1 MNDSDRQLLLAV
13 SGLLHYPE
21 DDFFVQARSFEELC
35 DLLSVVRACPLREF
49 IRSARSKGLSRLR
62 EEHVAIFDMDSK
74 CSLSLAWHR
83 YGDDPR
89 LGRALAGLNELY
101 RDAGFEPVQGLLP
114 DYLPLVLEF
123 FGWCC
128 STGSARNLS
137 AFMPRLRPGIPT
149 VPMSLCSGRSSRFS
163 ALSRINAFPR
173 SVWSKFRWRE
183 GIGGRGGNVFER
195 RARPRG
201 FPLSTFSPQSFWL
214 MGELRRFVPV
224 TAVPIYFAIYFG

>member
-13 SGLLHYPE
+13 SGLLHYPD

-123 FGWCC
+123 GKELI
-128 STGSARNLS
+128 GIYAALEARHPDSSYVSLFRPIV
-137 AFMPRLRPGIPT
+137 AVLGLVPDQRLPAKRLEQ
-149 VPMSLCSGRSSRFS
+149 V
-163 ALSRINAFPR
+163 
-173 SVWSKFRWRE
+173 
-183 GIGGRGGNVFER
+183 
-195 RARPRG
+195 
-201 FPLSTFSPQSFWL
+201 
-214 MGELRRFVPV
+214 
-224 TAVPIYFAIYFG
+224 

>member
-13 SGLLHYPE
+13 SGLLHYPD

-89 LGRALAGLNELY
+89 LGRALAGLT
-101 RDAGFEPVQGLLP
+101 GL
-114 DYLPLVLEF
+114 
-123 FGWCC
+123 GWCC

-137 AFMPRLRPGIPT
+137 AFMPCLRPGIPT

-183 GIGGRGGNVFER
+183 SIGGRGGNVFER

-214 MGELRRFVPV
+214 MGELRRLVPV
-224 TAVPIYFAIYFG
+224 TAVPIYFAIYLDREEL

>member
-13 SGLLHYPE
+13 SGLLHYPD

-123 FGWCC
+123 FAAAPDW
-128 STGSARNLS
+128 ARVVLLDG
-137 AFMPRLRPGIPT
+137 FGKELIGIYA
-149 VPMSLCSGRSSRFS
+149 
-163 ALSRINAFPR
+163 ALEA
-173 SVWSKFRWRE
+173 
-183 GIGGRGGNVFER
+183 
-195 RARPRG
+195 
-201 FPLSTFSPQSFWL
+201 
-214 MGELRRFVPV
+214 
-224 TAVPIYFAIYFG
+224 

>member
-1 MNDSDRQLLLAV
+1 M

-123 FGWCC
+123 FAAAPDW
-128 STGSARNLS
+128 ARVVLLDGFGKELIGIYAALEARHPDS
-137 AFMPRLRPGIPT
+137 SYVSLFRTIVAVLGLVPDQRLPAKRLEQ
-149 VPMSLCSGRSSRFS
+149 V
-163 ALSRINAFPR
+163 
-173 SVWSKFRWRE
+173 
-183 GIGGRGGNVFER
+183 
-195 RARPRG
+195 
-201 FPLSTFSPQSFWL
+201 
-214 MGELRRFVPV
+214 
-224 TAVPIYFAIYFG
+224 

>member
-123 FGWCC
+123 FAAAPDWARVATNGSKGWTRL
-128 STGSARNLS
+128 SYNGQTLYAVSSMLITEEEYNRSQNSA
-137 AFMPRLRPGIPT
+137 A
-149 VPMSLCSGRSSRFS
+149 
-163 ALSRINAFPR
+163 
-173 SVWSKFRWRE
+173 E
-183 GIGGRGGNVFER
+183 D
-195 RARPRG
+195 
-201 FPLSTFSPQSFWL
+201 
-214 MGELRRFVPV
+214 
-224 TAVPIYFAIYFG
+224 

>member
-13 SGLLHYPE
+13 SGLLHYPD

-114 DYLPLVLEF
+114 DYLPLVLDG
-123 FGWCC
+123 FGKELI
-128 STGSARNLS
+128 GIYAALEARHPDSSYVSLFRPIV
-137 AFMPRLRPGIPT
+137 AVLGLVPDQRLPAKRLEQ
-149 VPMSLCSGRSSRFS
+149 V
-163 ALSRINAFPR
+163 
-173 SVWSKFRWRE
+173 
-183 GIGGRGGNVFER
+183 
-195 RARPRG
+195 
-201 FPLSTFSPQSFWL
+201 
-214 MGELRRFVPV
+214 
-224 TAVPIYFAIYFG
+224 

>member
-101 RDAGFEPVQGLLP
+101 RDG
-114 DYLPLVLEF
+114 
-123 FGWCC
+123 
-128 STGSARNLS
+128 LS
-137 AFMPRLRPGIPT
+137 AAGARVLR
-149 VPMSLCSGRSSRFS
+149 GR
-163 ALSRINAFPR
+163 A
-173 SVWSKFRWRE
+173 
-183 GIGGRGGNVFER
+183 
-195 RARPRG
+195 
-201 FPLSTFSPQSFWL
+201 
-214 MGELRRFVPV
+214 
-224 TAVPIYFAIYFG
+224 

>member
-13 SGLLHYPE
+13 SGLLHYPD

-123 FGWCC
+123 FAAAPDWARVVLLLLINGC
-128 STGSARNLS
+128 TGFYQAYVAHFPVFVTVGPWLRSLVVFRPDVVLMETVPLFLQIHVVS
-137 AFMPRLRPGIPT
+137 AFTLFALIPFSRLVHI
-149 VPMSLCSGRSSRFS
+149 FS
-163 ALSRINAFPR
+163 
-173 SVWSKFRWRE
+173 
-183 GIGGRGGNVFER
+183 
-195 RARPRG
+195 
-201 FPLSTFSPQSFWL
+201 
-214 MGELRRFVPV
+214 VPV
-224 TAVPIYFAIYFG
+224 TYALRPFQIYRRRYAGL

>member
-21 DDFFVQARSFEELC
+21 DDFFVQARSVEELC

-101 RDAGFEPVQGLLP
+101 RDAGFEPVQGL
-114 DYLPLVLEF
+114 VLEF
-123 FGWCC
+123 F
-128 STGSARNLS
+128 SAAPDWARVVLLDGFGKELIGIYAALEARHPDS
-137 AFMPRLRPGIPT
+137 SYVSLFRPIVAVLGLVPDQLLPAKRLEQ
-149 VPMSLCSGRSSRFS
+149 V
-163 ALSRINAFPR
+163 
-173 SVWSKFRWRE
+173 
-183 GIGGRGGNVFER
+183 
-195 RARPRG
+195 
-201 FPLSTFSPQSFWL
+201 
-214 MGELRRFVPV
+214 
-224 TAVPIYFAIYFG
+224 

>member
-21 DDFFVQARSFEELC
+21 DDFFVQARSVEELC

-62 EEHVAIFDMDSK
+62 EEHVAIFDKDSK
-74 CSLSLAWHR
+74 CSLALAWHR

-123 FGWCC
+123 FSAALGWCC
-128 STGSARNLS
+128 STVSARNLS
-137 AFMPRLRPGIPT
+137 AFMSRLRPGIPT
-149 VPMSLCSGRSSRFS
+149 APMSLCSGRSSRFS
-163 ALSRINAFPR
+163 ASSRINAFPR
-173 SVWSKFRWRE
+173 SVWSKFRWGE
-183 GIGGRGGNVFER
+183 DIGGRGGNVLGR
-195 RARPRG
+195 RACPCG
-201 FPLSTFSPQSFWL
+201 FPPSTF
-214 MGELRRFVPV
+214 LRKVS
-224 TAVPIYFAIYFG
+224 G